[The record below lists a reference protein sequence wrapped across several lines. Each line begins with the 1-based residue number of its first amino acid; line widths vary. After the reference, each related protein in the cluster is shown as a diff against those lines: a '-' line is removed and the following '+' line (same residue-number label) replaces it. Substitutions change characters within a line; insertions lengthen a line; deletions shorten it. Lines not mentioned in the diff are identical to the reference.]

1 MRCTSNGPVSGS
13 LLYRRQ
19 SFPMPNLRP
28 RSQPKL
34 GEISI
39 RGGGPVTQAQ
49 LSIWLHKSFWQA
61 LLQTLRLRTQIKL
74 NSLNGSNQC

>member
-1 MRCTSNGPVSGS
+1 
-13 LLYRRQ
+13 
-19 SFPMPNLRP
+19 
-28 RSQPKL
+28 
-34 GEISI
+34 
-39 RGGGPVTQAQ
+39 VTQAQ